1 VTTTIRIL
9 QPSDDRGS
17 FQSGDADLDR
27 FFTKYAGQNQFKHH
41 IGTSYVAL
49 DDATG
54 RVLGYATVS
63 AASIEID
70 ALPAALKKKLPTYPM
85 PVLRLA
91 RLAVDRHAQGR
102 GIGRALLRYVLDLAP
117 RMAEGLGCV
126 GVLVD
131 AKPSA
136 VAFYEAYGFVPLE
149 VVEGESPARPQ
160 PTAMFLSLREIEAAN
175 DEVSV

>member
-1 VTTTIRIL
+1 MTTTIRIL
-9 QPSDDRGS
+9 QPSDDRGG
-17 FQSGDADLDR
+17 FQSGDVDLDR
-27 FFTKYAGQNQFKHH
+27 FFIKYAGQNQFRHH

-63 AASIEID
+63 AASIEIE

-91 RLAVDRHAQGR
+91 RLAVDRDAQGQ
-102 GIGRALLRYVLDLAP
+102 GVGRALLRYVLDLAR

-126 GVLVD
+126 GVVVD

-136 VAFYEAYGFVPLE
+136 AAFYKAYGFSPLD
-149 VVEGESPARPQ
+149 VVEGASPARPQ
-160 PTAMFLSLREIEAAN
+160 PTGMFLSLRDIEAATKP
-175 DEVSV
+175 